1 MSQEGSSLLVSDII
15 EGLEEQ
21 NRLGREAHNN
31 NSISSEKTT
40 ALAYFYCSCLSVS
53 IGDLQQWTPSHVL
66 GGLIY
71 MLLQSSDRS
80 ELLQTTREMYGRRLK
95 ASLVDRSRFELLV
108 EILLHVL
115 LSVSLSSLP
124 RITLIVEAIDQCG
137 ADAEDI
143 GIPDLVDAM
152 NQCLEQVQHLKWII
166 SSRTGSASSQ
176 VLSGLDSD
184 HHILKLSYTDV
195 AKGLGLSS
203 MMETVLDV
211 GARMQRMF
219 QDSKRRVEKAPDG
232 YRWFQYSKAGGNW
245 LKGPRQQSDGS
256 TGASVVWYERNT
268 TLAYEP
274 SPLAL
279 HIADVVCPRIGL
291 ELAVVYYA
299 CHSALNTNLD
309 YSDSFKDTFK
319 AQPAVVLFCMFCQMV
334 YGAQYG
340 WAKVAVDLPKKL
352 RKTLE
357 ILASS
362 MTKTRK
368 ERQARANHPE
378 DPVTA
383 ENGTHLGE
391 NIQDITTEFPLSN
404 DFSPTGESDPSAK
417 IAGWYRDLDVED
429 RYIPIIVDLI
439 ASVASRLPNDLL
451 LVFDS
456 LEQMDCAMWKR
467 TLQMLRDRMSSR
479 VRILLCGISEKVDK
493 IWAEETAM
501 TELEDWRKSIG
512 AQLDEH
518 SEYNGQWQCA
528 SQLRSPIESVCTNIS
543 RMSTKSGLRHNPCP
557 PRRRSGRL
565 A

>member
-1 MSQEGSSLLVSDII
+1 
-15 EGLEEQ
+15 
-21 NRLGREAHNN
+21 
-31 NSISSEKTT
+31 
-40 ALAYFYCSCLSVS
+40 
-53 IGDLQQWTPSHVL
+53 
-66 GGLIY
+66 

-115 LSVSLSSLP
+115 LSFSLSSLP

-137 ADAEDI
+137 ADARDI

-152 NQCLEQVQHLKWII
+152 NQCVEQVQNLKWVI
-166 SSRTGSASSQ
+166 SSRTSSGSSQ

-195 AKGLGLSS
+195 GKGLGLSS

-211 GARMQRMF
+211 GARMQHMY
-219 QDSKRRVEKAPDG
+219 QGSKRHVEMASDG
-232 YRWFQYSKAGGNW
+232 YRWFQYSKAGAKW
-245 LKGPRQQSDGS
+245 LKGPQQQSDGL
-256 TGASVVWYERNT
+256 TGASAVWYERNP

-279 HIADVVCPRIGL
+279 HIADVVCPRVGL
-291 ELAVVYYA
+291 QLAVVYYA

-309 YSDSFKDTFK
+309 YFDSFKDTFK
-319 AQPAVVLFCMFCQMV
+319 AQPAVVLFCMFCQMA
-334 YGAQYG
+334 YNAHYG

-357 ILASS
+357 VLISS
-362 MTKTRK
+362 ITKTRK
-368 ERQARANHPE
+368 ERHARATHPE
-378 DPVTA
+378 DPGPS
-383 ENGTHLGE
+383 ENGINLGE
-391 NIQDITTEFPLSN
+391 SLQDITTEFPPAN
-404 DFSPTGESDPSAK
+404 DFSPTGRSDFSAK
-417 IAGWYRDLDVED
+417 IVGWYRDLDVQD
-429 RYIPIIVDLI
+429 HYTPVIVDLI
-439 ASVASRLPNDLL
+439 ASAASRLPNDLL

-456 LEQMDCAMWKR
+456 LEQMDCVMWKR
-467 TLQMLRDRMSSR
+467 TLHMLRDKMSSR
-479 VRILLCGISEKVDK
+479 VRILLCGISEEVDK
-493 IWAEETAM
+493 IWAEETA
-501 TELEDWRKSIG
+501 TKKLDDWRKYVG
-512 AQLDEH
+512 DQMDEH

-528 SQLRSPIESVCTNIS
+528 NQLRSPIESVSTNIS
-543 RMSTKSGLRHNPCP
+543 RMSTKSGFRHNSCP